1 MFKSGD
7 IHKVKVE
14 LPDGDSGFGRA
25 KVVQVEGSRFWVQL
39 NSSGALSKQYPS
51 GTHLRFVNDR
61 ADDRFNGMWSTTIV
75 GERIVEGHTAF
86 ECTSPKFTPVVE
98 QRKHPRITFTSPV
111 WLSIDQGGVI
121 EVTAKDISRG
131 GICLEA
137 KEDDFEHL
145 QLNSQVH
152 ITIQNSIG
160 DIAVICRVARK
171 TSNWLMNTCEIGLE
185 FGQIPEVDKQN
196 LINLLT
202 SLGYTETAQGQAQA
216 LSESQKLAGLSN
228 FLKGNTGDK
237 SLIGKDA
244 NKETSKD
251 AATDPRR
258 ATGNLRSMQ
267 SKMDKL
273 D

>member
-7 IHKVKVE
+7 VHKVKVE

-39 NSSGALSKQYPS
+39 NSTGAMSKQYPN

-61 ADDRFNGMWSTTIV
+61 ADDKFNGMWSTTIV

-86 ECTSPKFTPVVE
+86 ECSNPKFTPVVE

-111 WLSIDQGGVI
+111 WLSVDQGGVR

-131 GICLEA
+131 GICLES
-137 KEDDFEHL
+137 KEDDFQHL
-145 QLNSQVH
+145 QINSSVH
-152 ITIQNSIG
+152 ITIQSSTG
-160 DIAVICRVARK
+160 DVAVICRVVRK
-171 TSNWLMNTCEIGLE
+171 TSNWLMNTCEVGLE
-185 FGQIPEVDKQN
+185 FTQMQEVDKQN
-196 LINLLT
+196 LLNLLA
-202 SLGYTETAQGQAQA
+202 SLGYNETAAGHAEA

-228 FLKGNTGDK
+228 FLKGNKGDK

-244 NKETSKD
+244 AKDGTKENASD
-251 AATDPRR
+251 ARR
-258 ATGNLRSMQ
+258 VTGNLRSMQ
-267 SKMDKL
+267 SKLNKL